1 MLAVT
6 VSMITCTFEIVGLW
20 NKWNENPVTVTFN
33 DKAIPIEMIPNPAIT
48 ICSTQNFANGNV
60 MNMEKIEKMFSNE
73 HPFGVIRNLSTL
85 SVDE

>member
-1 MLAVT
+1 MIAVT
-6 VSMITCTFEIVGLW
+6 ISMITCTFEIAGLW
-20 NKWNENPVTVTFN
+20 NKWTENPVTVTF
-33 DKAIPIEMIPNPAIT
+33 DDEVSSIYEIPFPAIT

-60 MNMEKIEKMFSNE
+60 NMEKIEKMFSSE